1 MPNQIW
7 VKKYLLGRIYRVE
20 PHTIGTTSFNLIRG
34 LPGEIVN
41 MQGDLVNGNLMVKN
55 DFALFEVDVHDNTNN
70 MLTKDVDTQQGAF
83 LIPFP

>member
-1 MPNQIW
+1 
-7 VKKYLLGRIYRVE
+7 
-20 PHTIGTTSFNLIRG
+20 
-34 LPGEIVN
+34 

-70 MLTKDVDTQQGAF
+70 MLTQDVDTQQGAF